1 MLIELEHEYFQ
12 FMLSYIEVLFL
23 FFSRVNICYYFNSYG
38 NIVVKILLLN
48 LDGPSEFPQPFITL
62 LDCVR

>member
-23 FFSRVNICYYFNSYG
+23 FFSRVNICYYLNSYG
-38 NIVVKILLLN
+38 NNVVKILILN
-48 LDGPSEFPQPFITL
+48 LDGPSEFPQPFIIL